1 MEIKE
6 PCYGV
11 LTFIEPPVQQQNKKT
26 KRERE
31 RERRELHLFNRLVQF
46 SSVCFALDYSLAFY
60 KMGLTIHDSPFM

>member
-31 RERRELHLFNRLVQF
+31 REREREENFIF
-46 SSVCFALDYSLAFY
+46 ST
-60 KMGLTIHDSPFM
+60 G